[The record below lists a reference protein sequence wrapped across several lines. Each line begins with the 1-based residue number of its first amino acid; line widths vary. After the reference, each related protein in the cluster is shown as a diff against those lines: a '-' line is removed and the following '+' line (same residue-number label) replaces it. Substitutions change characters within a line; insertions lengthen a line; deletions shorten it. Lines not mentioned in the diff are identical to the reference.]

1 MTGSGVPEPAGLP
14 GRPGERV
21 ARDGP
26 PPLSSPQDMASEHG
40 TSEATGAQQRGKS
53 GVHGIGFFYALTPAI
68 LLSLL
73 LWLVI
78 VVIYR
83 LQ

>member
-1 MTGSGVPEPAGLP
+1 
-14 GRPGERV
+14 
-21 ARDGP
+21 
-26 PPLSSPQDMASEHG
+26 MASEHG